1 MSVRLYV
8 SSFSTISAVMIN
20 WLCPDAA
27 SVRFA
32 PSLRGSILLF
42 SFQLIAVVQI
52 LREIDVDEILRCDLS
67 VFAILSPSVRS
78 ENSFDGQPATQCCG
92 LSSLLRHEVTLHS
105 DCFPSQVA
113 CPSLDLL

>member
-52 LREIDVDEILRCDLS
+52 LRSDLS

-78 ENSFDGQPATQCCG
+78 ENSFDGQPVTQCCG

-105 DCFPSQVA
+105 DCSFPSQVA